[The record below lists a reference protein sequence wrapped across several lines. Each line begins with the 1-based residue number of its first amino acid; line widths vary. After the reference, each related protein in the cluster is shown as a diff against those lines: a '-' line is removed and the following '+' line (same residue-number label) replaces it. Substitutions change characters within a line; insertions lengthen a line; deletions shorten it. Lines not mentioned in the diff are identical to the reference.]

1 MWDAPI
7 EWLIIAVIVLVLFG
21 SAKKIP
27 ELARNLGRATGEFK
41 RGQAE
46 LQNEIQKA
54 FNSPAP
60 TPKDGNSVN
69 YVEVAKSMNIDTENK
84 DTEQLKKEINEKLNS
99 EQ

>member
-1 MWDAPI
+1 MWDAPL

-27 ELARNLGRATGEFK
+27 ELARNLGRATGEFR

-54 FNSPAP
+54 FSSPAP
-60 TPKDGNSVN
+60 TPKNSNSIN
-69 YVEVAKSMNIDTENK
+69 YVEVAKSLNIDTENK
-84 DTEQLKKEINEKLNS
+84 GEDQLKKEINEKLNR